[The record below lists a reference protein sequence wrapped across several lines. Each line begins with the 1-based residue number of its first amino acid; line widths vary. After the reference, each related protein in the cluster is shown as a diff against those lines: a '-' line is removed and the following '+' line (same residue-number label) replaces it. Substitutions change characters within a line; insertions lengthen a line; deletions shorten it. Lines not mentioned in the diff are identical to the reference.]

1 VLNINGKTAYTQ
13 STNKIHKQQCG
24 HLNKERNEGKM
35 TKPGHAKY
43 CSNDL
48 NELKR
53 KGDSLE
59 TEWEFCASCM
69 KDFKAGLSK

>member
-1 VLNINGKTAYTQ
+1 
-13 STNKIHKQQCG
+13 
-24 HLNKERNEGKM
+24 M